1 MTAENAQKTSK
12 KIPVWAWVVIGVAG
26 LAILGALINPKNGS
40 SAEVGSAPSALAVAP
55 KAEPAV
61 TAEAAVEEEVDITEE
76 NEAPQPAAQA
86 PAQKVATSG
95 GLSESNAREAC
106 MSAGDKLLTY
116 GGKIRWI
123 LGAYPAQIVDDQ
135 WFFKVEAQPKNEY
148 GTKIK
153 HAMFECY
160 VGGSDTAPVV
170 SDAYIY

>member
-1 MTAENAQKTSK
+1 MTAENVQKTSK
-12 KIPVWAWVVIGVAG
+12 KIPVWAWVVIGVVG
-26 LAILGALINPKNGS
+26 LAILGALINPKSGS
-40 SAEVGSAPSALAVAP
+40 
-55 KAEPAV
+55 
-61 TAEAAVEEEVDITEE
+61 TAEASSTPSAADVPPQAAPTVATEAAVSEAVAVEEEAE
-76 NEAPQPAAQA
+76 QPAAPAPA

-95 GLSESNAREAC
+95 GLSESSAREAC

-153 HAMFECY
+153 NATFECY
-160 VGGSDTAPVV
+160 VGGSEGAPTV